1 MNEFVCYKYI
11 DQRQWK
17 GRTII

>member
-11 DQRQWK
+11 DQRQW